1 MFLIFFL
8 LFEFYVTLV
17 DGRFPVKMLI
27 FTIGV
32 IIKTFPQ
39 RKHCTLTLECQEFVK
54 SLFTCQ
60 LQHRSIGFEKAK
72 IYRGFLPIK
81 EVIKTDNSNRTSTP
95 STFVAEKT
103 NVLGCYRHPMW
114 TGSLHYS
121 FLSFFFFFF
130 FISSNE
136 WDLTIY
142 ISSNEWDLIGGTTVN
157 LISMRTRCFHYCRKS
172 RSPSHNFFVLKHV
185 TLQILDFISVI

>member
-17 DGRFPVKMLI
+17 DGSFPVKMLI

-32 IIKTFPQ
+32 IIYKDISSEKTLYSGVGMSRVCLSQGLCP
-39 RKHCTLTLECQEFVK
+39 
-54 SLFTCQ
+54 CQ
-60 LQHRSIGFEKAK
+60 LQLRPIVFEKAK

-81 EVIKTDNSNRTSTP
+81 EVIKTDNSNQTSTP
-95 STFVAEKT
+95 STFVAEKI
-103 NVLGCYRHPMW
+103 NVLGCYRHPMGA
-114 TGSLHYS
+114 GSLHYS
-121 FLSFFFFFF
+121 FLSF

-142 ISSNEWDLIGGTTVN
+142 ISSNEWDLKGGTTIH

-185 TLQILDFISVI
+185 TLQILDFISVS